1 MLNAFIV
8 WLLKYKGIALFLLLA
23 LGIVG
28 LPIPDETLMTFAG
41 VYMAKNE
48 LSFVPTLFAAYAGSL
63 IGITVSYLIGRTA
76 GAYLVRKYGPR
87 FGLTQERIDRVHR
100 WFEKIGKWTLL
111 VGYFVPG
118 VRHLTG
124 YVAGTTELSFM
135 QFAIFAY
142 TGAILWCTLFLSFG
156 YFSGQ
161 HLDSI
166 IGFIIENIDNLIL
179 FFSVVGLLIFGL
191 YWWYG
196 RKKREHL

>member
-1 MLNAFIV
+1 MLNAFII

-48 LSFVPTLFAAYAGSL
+48 LSFAPTLFAAYAGSL
-63 IGITVSYLIGRTA
+63 VGITISYLIGRTA

-124 YVAGTTELSFM
+124 YVAGTTELSFV

-142 TGAILWCTLFLSFG
+142 TGAILWCTLFLSLG
-156 YFSGQ
+156 YFSG
-161 HLDSI
+161 HHIDYI
-166 IGFIIENIDNLIL
+166 IGFAMENIEMVEHLIL
-179 FFSVVGLLIFGL
+179 LISVIGILIFGF
-191 YWWYG
+191 YQFY
-196 RKKREHL
+196 RKKK

>member
-1 MLNAFIV
+1 MLNAFII
-8 WLLKYKGIALFLLLA
+8 WLLKYKGFALFLLLA

-41 VYMAKNE
+41 IYMAKNE
-48 LSFVPTLFAAYAGSL
+48 LTMVPTLFAAYAGSL
-63 IGITVSYLIGRTA
+63 FGITVSYLIGRTA
-76 GAYLVRKYGPR
+76 GAYLVKKYGPR
-87 FGLTQERIDRVHR
+87 VGFTQDKIDRVHR

-111 VGYFVPG
+111 IGYFIPG

-124 YVAGTTELSFM
+124 YVAGTTELSFI

-166 IGFIIENIDNLIL
+166 IGFVVENIDNLIL
-179 FFSVVGLLIFGL
+179 SLIVVGLVVFGFYWL
-191 YWWYG
+191 YK
-196 RKKREHL
+196 KKRERL